1 MNNIVCKIFEN
12 TQYNLSPAFEGTNL
26 QTLIAGTFK
35 KTFLNGDVTSHPFP
49 IFDSVDR
56 TESTPE
62 IQDDTFY
69 IFPIFYIHTE
79 ITETL
84 DLWKE
89 KVKKFIHKNKFL
101 FNQRN
106 TVVCICDP
114 FETSKHFISSVEYL
128 AKDLNFE
135 ILVITANKKFNSNLS
150 NVKVIYN
157 DTWLQRFPPKNK
169 VINFKPKRLY
179 INLNRNARTHR
190 CLLMEKLI
198 DTNMLKLGY
207 NSWGNAYG
215 SFTFYKN
222 FINPNTNISNQKFD
236 VLDIKNLSAVNPN
249 NVAPEKHCVRSFLY
263 LNTESNVELGQL
275 FFSEKVYKPIAL
287 GMPFITLGNP
297 GTLQDLRDRGFI
309 TFNDWFDES
318 YDYDYDLQKRIEII
332 VENIK
337 TFSRYSFE
345 DLKNIRTDMYQI
357 LEHNQKLYT
366 ALYKKNWLKE
376 NLESYARNKK

>member
-1 MNNIVCKIFEN
+1 MNNVVCKIIEK
-12 TQYNLSPAFEGTNL
+12 TQYNLSPAFKGINL
-26 QTLIAGTFK
+26 QSIIAGTLK
-35 KTFLNGDVTSHPFP
+35 KKFLNGDVITDPNP

-56 TESTPE
+56 VESTIE
-62 IQDDTFY
+62 IQEDTFY

-79 ITETL
+79 ITDTL
-84 DLWKE
+84 DLWKK
-89 KVKKFIHKNKFL
+89 KVKKFIHKNKIL
-101 FNQRN
+101 LNQKN

-114 FETSKHFISSVEYL
+114 FETSNHFISSVEYL
-128 AKDLNFE
+128 AEDLNFE
-135 ILVITANKKFNSNLS
+135 ILVITANKKFKTNLL

-157 DTWLQRFPPKNK
+157 DTWLQRFPPKNQ
-169 VINFKPKRLY
+169 VISFDPKRLY

-198 DTNMLKLGY
+198 DTNMLELGY

-215 SFTFYKN
+215 SFTFYKK
-222 FINPNTNISNQKFD
+222 FVNPNTKIKDQKFD

-249 NVAPEKHCVRSFLY
+249 NVVPEKHCVRSFLY
-263 LNTESNVELGQL
+263 LNTESSIESGQL
-275 FFSEKVYKPIAL
+275 FFSEKVYKPLAL

-297 GTLQDLRDRGFI
+297 GTLQDLRDRGFV

-318 YDYDYDLQKRIEII
+318 YDYDYDIQKRIGII

-337 TFSRYSFE
+337 KLSQYSFY
-345 DLKNIRTDMYQI
+345 DLKNIRTDMYEI

-376 NLESYARNKK
+376 NLESYARNRQ